1 MKTNLLLTSL
11 CLIFTFIGL
20 AQQPTKTKVKTKT
33 AVTTNTKTTK
43 AIEQNPVQPTEKKVP
58 AQTVSP
64 VLKFSDPTKE
74 APGKF
79 LCKAC
84 AQIDGKIID
93 MEANSPL
100 KYDTVCNSYTKD
112 VDFNALDGI
121 WKYNKTFIFSNN
133 NYFVGK
139 IRNYFSNVQSP
150 ENKMIDSTRKTDKKF
165 DEIIDDKIANK
176 KQEADRLGR
185 NMVTQEDLIMTF
197 DPTVMYKFMNREG
210 ENRDNFAIIKLS
222 NKNELQNLTVGE
234 IRFKAY
240 YISAFKKNYLELYNA
255 DYPSIF
261 KRFRLLTLN
270 NFSMVIADDVN
281 NEIHL
286 FSR

>member
-1 MKTNLLLTSL
+1 MKSNFLFSL
-11 CLIFTFIGL
+11 CLLFITL
-20 AQQPTKTKVKTKT
+20 SYAQQNSTQKNNNKNDVKNS
-33 AVTTNTKTTK
+33 VNTSKPINNTSLK
-43 AIEQNPVQPTEKKVP
+43 QPTPYTQKII
-58 AQTVSP
+58 
-64 VLKFSDPTKE
+64 DPTKE
-74 APGKF
+74 PIEFF

-84 AQIDGKIID
+84 TSLDGIITD
-93 MEANSPL
+93 MEANSTL